1 MVLTGSPV
9 RYEWND
15 GELIKF
21 IGMNKKQ
28 VYIYDVL
35 AKLLSKKGLFEVGLL
50 VSEYDTMLSGIQI
63 RRPDIVDL
71 TKSKFS

>member
-1 MVLTGSPV
+1 MKYGLIKRNTISSKNLSRVPKLGAKRWFQRGSPV

-21 IGMNKKQ
+21 EGMNKKQ

-35 AKLLSKKGLFEVGLL
+35 AKLFSKKGLF
-50 VSEYDTMLSGIQI
+50 
-63 RRPDIVDL
+63 
-71 TKSKFS
+71 